1 MPHGQ
6 VVDECKGTLF
16 IHTPLFPFCL
26 SVVILRS
33 EDYARAGRRP
43 DFSSRC
49 FVLFQS
55 AHPAREMTKSRVPMV
70 ISGWGMLFRNPRV
83 VSSSWRMAEM
93 GSNTF
98 NYVPH
103 HFFFASV
110 YSFQNRNSLVTK
122 CQWRCSIRRTI
133 APKRRLSCT
142 TTFSGPGSIRPLPT
156 CWPWYVCL
164 FIMSRIPPSILIIV
178 SYFLWKDLANGSG

>member
-55 AHPAREMTKSRVPMV
+55 AHPAREVTKSRVPMV

-103 HFFFASV
+103 HFFCFCLLISE
-110 YSFQNRNSLVTK
+110 
-122 CQWRCSIRRTI
+122 
-133 APKRRLSCT
+133 PKFFGDKVPVKMLNPSHHSTQKKIVMYHNFFRSRVHPPAADMLAMVRM
-142 TTFSGPGSIRPLPT
+142 FVH
-156 CWPWYVCL
+156 YV
-164 FIMSRIPPSILIIV
+164 
-178 SYFLWKDLANGSG
+178 